1 MAVELF
7 IQHNSTIQFPVVKEG
22 ARLTLERKGTPGKL
36 EFTVVKGP
44 GLNFAE
50 GDPVKL
56 TVNGTAM
63 FYGFVFKKKRDK
75 GGTIDVVAYD
85 QLRYLKNKD
94 TITEEGLKASDL
106 LKRIATDFRL
116 NLGTVEDTG
125 YTLETIVEE
134 NQTLPSRT
142 FRMNHNNLTIIGTID
157 EIQAVEQAVFL
168 ILNTERYE
176 WLIHSWD
183 YGVELHNLIGKDVE
197 YCIPEIERR
206 VREALLQDDR
216 ITAVQNFE
224 FTVNKKKVLTTF
236 TVVSIFGEIN
246 AELGVEI

>member
-1 MAVELF
+1 MPNPVEVVKRAAVEAVEAGKPVNILF
-7 IQHNSTIQFPVVKEG
+7 GTVLSASPLKIQVDQKSIYTSKMLI
-22 ARLTLERKGTPGKL
+22 LTRNVTDFE
-36 EFTVVKGP
+36 V
-44 GLNFAE
+44 
-50 GDPVKL
+50 DM
-56 TVNGTAM
+56 TVNHSTE
-63 FYGFVFKKKRDK
+63 DK
-75 GGTIDVVAYD
+75 GGGSGAAAYEAHKHA
-85 QLRYLKNKD
+85 YVGKKTFKVHNA
-94 TITEEGLKASDL
+94 LKAGEKVL
-106 LKRIATDFRL
+106 LIRVQQGKKFVDIKQDF
-116 NLGTVEDTG
+116 
-125 YTLETIVEE
+125 TIEP
-134 NQTLPSRT
+134 LPSRT